1 MLRFV
6 PPKLLAKYAV
16 FIDHGNGRGFFR
28 TYDLIGSAKYSFR
41 NHNGPSRWGSSGGT
55 HYPGKILELI
65 DGEWFVLYDV
75 PKGTEHLPWEKDFG
89 SDSQWYTRRTGWHTV
104 PMTREEYG
112 DWRAKVERE
121 RYTFPFSTNT
131 IVTSGGSKIATS

>member
-28 TYDLIGSAKYSFR
+28 TYDLLGSAKYSFR
-41 NHNGPSRWGSSGGT
+41 IHNGPHRWGRNSIT
-55 HYPGKILELI
+55 FNPGKILELI
-65 DGEWFVLYDV
+65 DGEWFALYDV

-89 SDSQWYTRRTGWHTV
+89 TGVGYARWRTGWHTV
-104 PMTREEYG
+104 PMSREEYG
-112 DWRAKVERE
+112 EWRARVERE
-121 RYTFPFSTNT
+121 RLNIVIAGSASTINERGN
-131 IVTSGGSKIATS
+131 VHAA